1 MLAHQPIGSTSR
13 EYYGTMGLFSL
24 WLPTTTTTQSFKE
37 SKTTIR
43 RNVYNGWQPTNVNV
57 DEWIVVS
64 LLRTYHEM
72 LTLTRLA
79 RPNEFQEIYTV
90 VIQNF
95 VLCFFSFLRLMFGC
109 MFFFLRLPLLYV
121 KCSDVGTISHI
132 YRNGQTKQ
140 KGHENNVKEIFSWR
154 YYWAMCTRVVVN
166 DELFSNACKY
176 MDPNLRTHFMTV

>member
-1 MLAHQPIGSTSR
+1 MQKCIKCSRTSSLNLR
-13 EYYGTMGLFSL
+13 AENTM
-24 WLPTTTTTQSFKE
+24 WLPTKTTTTQLFKE

-43 RNVYNGWQPTNVNV
+43 RNVYNGWQPTNVNL

-95 VLCFFSFLRLMFGC
+95 VLCFSLVFEIDVW
-109 MFFFLRLPLLYV
+109 FFFSLHSLFLYV
-121 KCSDVGTISHI
+121 ECSDVSTIS
-132 YRNGQTKQ
+132 YVNGQTQQ
-140 KGHENNVKEIFSWR
+140 KGHGKKTLKKYLSEDIELCV
-154 YYWAMCTRVVVN
+154 RVW
-166 DELFSNACKY
+166 L
-176 MDPNLRTHFMTV
+176 